1 MIQTI
6 VDGLQHGAVMALV
19 AAGFSLVY
27 GVTHVVNLAHGVIVV
42 LGAYL
47 ALYLWQTFG
56 IDPLATTPIVAV
68 VMFGFG
74 YVFQRTLLQF
84 TMRRANLMATLVVTL
99 GVAYVLKNLMD
110 LAFSPDPRGMRPD
123 YTNISYDVGGVLIGL
138 LPLIAFGTSV
148 ILIAALELILRKTS
162 LGRSI
167 RAVAQQETGARLCAI
182 NVEHVYGLTFA
193 IAAAFAGVAGV
204 IIGMLFPFN
213 AGTEGHWTIYA
224 FIVVVLGGVGTPVG
238 ALVGGLLLG
247 LVSTLTTH
255 YIGAAYPNAMMFLIL
270 VLMLF
275 VKPNGLFGHAFG
287 VSR

>member
-6 VDGLQHGAVMALV
+6 VDGLQYGAVMALV

-27 GVTHVVNLAHGVIVV
+27 GVTHVINLAHGVIVV

-47 ALYLWQTFG
+47 ALYLWQFLG
-56 IDPLATTPIVAV
+56 IDPLASVPIVAV
-68 VMFGFG
+68 VMFCLG
-74 YVFQRTLLQF
+74 YVFQRTLLQL

-99 GVAYVLKNLMD
+99 GVAYVLKNIMNLV
-110 LAFSPDPRGMRPD
+110 FSPDPRGMRPE
-123 YTNISYDVGGVLIGL
+123 YTNISFDVGGVLIGL
-138 LPLIAFGTSV
+138 LPLIAFGASV
-148 ILIAALELILRKTS
+148 VLIAALDLILRKS
-162 LGRSI
+162 PLGRSI

-204 IIGMLFPFN
+204 VIGMLFPFS
-213 AGTEGHWTIYA
+213 ADTEGHWTIYA
-224 FIVVVLGGVGTPVG
+224 FVVVVLGGVGSPYG

-247 LVSTLTTH
+247 LVSTLTTNF
-255 YIGAAYPNAMMFLIL
+255 IGAAYPNLMMFLIL

-275 VKPNGLFGHAFG
+275 VRPNGLFGHAFG